1 MRQNKRMKRL
11 ITLDFLPQS
20 YDCALLLLRVWVGL
34 CLFLRHG
41 VEKIAHFS
49 TMASHFPDPVHIGS
63 HWSLVMALLSDAVC
77 SLLIVLGLATRWA
90 ALYVAIIIGTAFVA
104 VHHLAFS
111 GPHGGELPFLYVGV
125 ALTIF
130 FAGPG
135 RFSIDGGG
143 PRKPK
148 SR

>member
-11 ITLDFLPQS
+11 ITLDFLPHS
-20 YDCALLLLRVWVGL
+20 YDLALLLLRVWVGL

-49 TMASHFPDPVHIGS
+49 AMSAHFPDPVHIGPR
-63 HWSLVMALLSDAVC
+63 WSLLLALLSDAIC
-77 SLLIVLGLATRWA
+77 SLLIVFGLATRWA
-90 ALYVAIIIGTAFVA
+90 ALYVSVIVGTAFVA

-111 GPHGGELPFLYVGV
+111 GPRGGELPFLYVGV

-135 RFSIDGGG
+135 RFSMDGGG
-143 PRKPK
+143 RGK